1 MLDFILKNH
10 FSFYHFQN
18 YIPLVFVKTISLVV
32 IWGLFHGL
40 VLLPTFL
47 SLIPHFL
54 LEFNCYRAIF
64 GKHLFGTTG
73 GIDAYN
79 NSGGGGGTGNT
90 GVSSG
95 NRKEQDKVAHDKDG
109 HMNATELRI
118 LRTNEQLSIM
128 IEA

>member
-1 MLDFILKNH
+1 M
-10 FSFYHFQN
+10 
-18 YIPLVFVKTISLVV
+18 KTISLVV

-64 GKHLFGTTG
+64 GKHLFGATAGT
-73 GIDAYN
+73 DAYGS
-79 NSGGGGGTGNT
+79 NSSGTGDASASN
-90 GVSSG
+90 GG
-95 NRKEQDKVAHDKDG
+95 RKQEDQAVHEKDDRR

-118 LRTNEQLSIM
+118 LRTNE
-128 IEA
+128 